1 MNKNP
6 NTAMNTMTDTINKL
20 TVQGYTE
27 AFQVTDV
34 GLKAL
39 SDGTIFSADEVSIT
53 NFFRFEGQ
61 SDPSDNAI
69 VYVVQTN
76 DGKMGL
82 LIDAFG
88 SDADHDIGKFIVD
101 VQEFQKKIKIV

>member
-1 MNKNP
+1 MIKNP
-6 NTAMNTMTDTINKL
+6 NTAMNTMTDTVNKL

-27 AFQVTDV
+27 TFQVTDV

-39 SDGTIFSADEVSIT
+39 SDGSIFSASDLSIT

-69 VYVVQTN
+69 IYVIETN
-76 DGKMGL
+76 DGKKGL

-88 SDADHDIGKFIVD
+88 SDADAAIGKFIVE
-101 VQEFQKKIKIV
+101 VEEIQKKAKA